1 MADEITKEDVVTKL
15 RDASWVMMT
24 TTDTDGRL
32 LSHPMVPQQV
42 TDDADVWFFISLRG
56 GHAEALKASPQ
67 VNLAVSEA
75 GTWLSVAAEVEF
87 VEDRAKVDELWNR
100 DVEGWFEGK
109 DDPALGLI
117 RADSESAQYWGLP
130 GGKMSAL
137 ARILKSRVAGDRTGG
152 DSGTMEL

>member
-1 MADEITKEDVVTKL
+1 MADEITKEDIVSKL

-24 TTDTDGRL
+24 TAGADGKL
-32 LSHPMVPQQV
+32 VSHPMVPQQV
-42 TDDADVWFFISLRG
+42 TDDADVWFFISLKG
-56 GHAEALKASPQ
+56 GQAEALKASPQ
-67 VNLAVSEA
+67 VNLSVAETGA
-75 GTWLSVAAEVEF
+75 WLSVAGEVEF
-87 VEDRAKVDELWNR
+87 IDDRAKVEELWNK

-137 ARILKSRVAGDRTGG
+137 ARIVKSRVTGERAGGG
-152 DSGTMEL
+152 SETMEL

>member
-1 MADEITKEDVVTKL
+1 MADEITKEDVVAKL

-24 TTDTDGRL
+24 TTDTDGKL

-56 GHAEALKASPQ
+56 GQAQALKANPQ

-75 GTWLSVAAEVEF
+75 GTWLSVAAEVDF
-87 VEDRAKVDELWNR
+87 VEDRAKVDELWNK

-137 ARILKSRVAGDRTGG
+137 ARIVKSRVTGERAGGG
-152 DSGTMEL
+152 SETMEL